1 MMLLLQMGQRETGDR
16 DIKLQKSLMAPKRT
30 QGKMVSPPAH
40 RLKYYHQCGVNTELE
55 ILI

>member
-1 MMLLLQMGQRETGDR
+1 MLLLQMGQRETGDR
-16 DIKLQKSLMAPKRT
+16 DIKLQMSLIAPKRT